1 MYEKAIAI
9 INDILLDGMQ
19 KYEGIVEDMIFKSEL
34 SDDTQCSMQEILDKA
49 QAEFE
54 KRYL

>member
-9 INDILLDGMQ
+9 INDIFLDGMQ
-19 KYEGIVEDMIFKSEL
+19 EYEEMLEDIIIKSKL
-34 SDDTQCSMQEILDKA
+34 SDDIQRSVLELLDKA

>member
-1 MYEKAIAI
+1 MYKKAIAI

-19 KYEGIVEDMIFKSEL
+19 KYEEMLEDIIVKSKL
-34 SDDTQCSMQEILDKA
+34 SDDTQRSLLELLDKA

>member
-9 INDILLDGMQ
+9 IDDILLDGMQ

>member
-1 MYEKAIAI
+1 MYERAIEM

-19 KYEGIVEDMIFKSEL
+19 KYEEMLEDIIVKSKL
-34 SDDTQCSMQEILDKA
+34 SDDTQRSLLELLDKA

>member
-19 KYEGIVEDMIFKSEL
+19 KYEQMIEDIIVKSKL
-34 SDDTQCSMQEILDKA
+34 SDDAQRSVLELLDKA

>member
-19 KYEGIVEDMIFKSEL
+19 KYEEMLEDIIVKSKL
-34 SDDTQCSMQEILDKA
+34 SDDTQRSLLELLDKA

>member
-1 MYEKAIAI
+1 MYERAIEM

-19 KYEGIVEDMIFKSEL
+19 KYEEMLEDIIVKSKL
-34 SDDTQCSMQEILDKA
+34 SDDTQRSVQELLDKA

>member
-19 KYEGIVEDMIFKSEL
+19 KYEQMIEDIIVKSKL
-34 SDDTQCSMQEILDKA
+34 SDDTQRSLLELLDKA

>member
-9 INDILLDGMQ
+9 INDILLDGMY
-19 KYEGIVEDMIFKSEL
+19 KYEEMIEDIICKSKL
-34 SDDTQCSMQEILDKA
+34 SDDTQCSMLELLDKA

>member
-19 KYEGIVEDMIFKSEL
+19 KYEEMLEDIIVKSKL
-34 SDDTQCSMQEILDKA
+34 SDDAQRSLLELLDKA